1 MAVPRERQ
9 KPRHRHKGADGLSAR
24 DHPCSRS
31 RSESAKRHDDR
42 RALLRRREPRG
53 HAVRPRGR
61 PAFNGESRKRAG
73 EHERAQKR
81 EERPRRKRQ
90 RGEQGK
96 LQNKVHNNTDNPEA
110 PARGSCMISSFRSRG
125 AQLASASEVSQSPS
139 RWMPPVTA
147 TGSATST
154 AATMVAGTPSRF
166 ATCPHAVMRNP
177 SARPTRGNAASAW
190 VDPKSVQADFGTG
203 MRENV
208 PNAAPIASAIFTL

>member
-1 MAVPRERQ
+1 MP
-9 KPRHRHKGADGLSAR
+9 SAR
-24 DHPCSRS
+24 AAGQHSTASPESERENTREHRS
-31 RSESAKRHDDR
+31 ARNAPAVSGSA
-42 RALLRRREPRG
+42 
-53 HAVRPRGR
+53 V
-61 PAFNGESRKRAG
+61 
-73 EHERAQKR
+73 KR
-81 EERPRRKRQ
+81 ENCRIRYTTTPMTPK
-90 RGEQGK
+90 
-96 LQNKVHNNTDNPEA
+96 A

-166 ATCPHAVMRNP
+166 ATYPHAVMRKP

-203 MRENV
+203 IRENV
-208 PNAAPIASAIFTL
+208 PNAAPIASTIFTL

>member
-1 MAVPRERQ
+1 MQKPSGQIPRHPTEAGQGNMAVPRERQ

-42 RALLRRREPRG
+42 RALLRRRESHG

-61 PAFNGESRKRAG
+61 PAFYGEPRKRAG

-96 LQNKVHNNTDNPEA
+96 LQNKVHDNTDDPEGA
-110 PARGSCMISSFRSRG
+110 RPRVVHDLELSLARGPTCKRIG
-125 AQLASASEVSQSPS
+125 GVAE
-139 RWMPPVTA
+139 PV
-147 TGSATST
+147 
-154 AATMVAGTPSRF
+154 
-166 ATCPHAVMRNP
+166 
-177 SARPTRGNAASAW
+177 
-190 VDPKSVQADFGTG
+190 
-203 MRENV
+203 
-208 PNAAPIASAIFTL
+208 